1 MGSNPGLHG
10 LIEFFSNLELIHEML
25 KGMMN
30 LSLTTAGADLQ
41 ENACGKTD

>member
-10 LIEFFSNLELIHEML
+10 LIEFVNNLELIHEVL

-30 LSLTTAGADLQ
+30 LSLTTAGAVLQ
-41 ENACGKTD
+41 ENVCGKTD